1 MINAEQNI
9 ISVILITSDN
19 CDECNALENKL
30 RKLMDTIICFKLNV
44 LKMNEF
50 NSSKGLKI
58 FITSALIVNG
68 KLQFYGDVPENKLYK
83 ILSKQINK

>member
-1 MINAEQNI
+1 MTNVKQNI

-19 CDECNALENKL
+19 CEECDALENKL
-30 RKLMDTIICFKLNV
+30 RKLMNTVLCFKLNV
-44 LKMNEF
+44 LKMNDY

-58 FITSALIVNG
+58 FITQALIVNG
-68 KLQFYGDVPENKLYK
+68 KLQFYGDVSENNLYK